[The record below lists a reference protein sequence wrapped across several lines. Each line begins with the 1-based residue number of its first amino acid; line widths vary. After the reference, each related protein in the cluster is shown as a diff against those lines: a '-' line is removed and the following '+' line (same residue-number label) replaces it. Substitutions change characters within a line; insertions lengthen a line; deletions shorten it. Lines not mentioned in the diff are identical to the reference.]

1 MNRRLPDGASSR
13 YNKWSHMKM
22 EQNAIRVR
30 GLNGELGLGTAANG
44 MTVKSHQ
51 EIDAMYEAG
60 QITGLALQVLA
71 QVIAPGMTTRELD
84 EIAEREIRL
93 AGAIPAFKGYRGFP
107 ASLCISVNEE
117 IVHGIP
123 GSRVIREGDVVGLD
137 LGAIYDGL
145 YGDSARTV
153 PVGDVS
159 REILNQIEAGRSALL
174 AGVGAV
180 RAGARIGDVS
190 NAVEREILDRGDYG
204 IVREYVGH
212 GIGRRLHEEPQVPNY
227 GSAGRGPVLKPG
239 MAIAIEPMINFGGD
253 RTKVLDDDW
262 TVVTADG
269 TVSVHYEHT
278 VIVTDGDP
286 IVTTRVE

>member
-1 MNRRLPDGASSR
+1 
-13 YNKWSHMKM
+13 MKM

-153 PVGDVS
+153 PVGDVG
-159 REILNQIEAGRSALL
+159 REILKQIEAGRSALL

-239 MAIAIEPMINFGGD
+239 MAIAIEPMINFGGAGT
-253 RTKVLDDDW
+253 RVLEDDW
-262 TVVTADG
+262 TVVTADDS
-269 TVSVHYEHT
+269 VSVHFEHT
-278 VIVTDGDP
+278 VVVTEGDP
-286 IVTTRVE
+286 IVTTLINEDKG